1 MKPKKDSRGRLM
13 DLKLLPLY
21 FVIGGLTVAVTVYFG
36 SQGKGILAAF
46 AGLFP
51 GVTIITFCALY
62 FQGGSVS
69 VASYAR
75 GMLILLPAWIL
86 YVIGVY
92 FLIPRLGIA
101 PTLLISVAFYLT
113 SAFII
118 LKLTS

>member
-1 MKPKKDSRGRLM
+1 MKQKPDSKRRLM

-21 FVIGGLTVAVTVYFG
+21 FVIGGLTVAITVYFG
-36 SQGKGILAAF
+36 SQGKGMLAAF

-62 FQGGSVS
+62 FQSGSIS
-69 VASYAR
+69 VASYAK

-92 FLIPRLGIA
+92 FLVPRLGIV
-101 PTLLISVAFYLT
+101 PTMLISVGIYMVASL
-113 SAFII
+113 II
-118 LKLTS
+118 LKLT